1 MSRTNYQIYL
11 MAMTELLINNN
22 NKTDLGFYTL
32 EYGQEIANIDHGKPI
47 SDPTLALVVAA
58 RLINKHTGKAEW
70 GNVYYKSLVKTKN
83 ISNDEALN
91 ELTNKLNVIRKLS
104 CEDKISFILKPESK
118 LSKTPYTENDFKL
131 IDKKIA
137 TFFKDLINN
146 DNNTESEV
154 KTEEKN
160 IYNTIHLNDKF
171 PASAIPHLN
180 SAFYGV
186 LAQNLDYPL
195 TIQIIHHKVR

>member
-47 SDPTLALVVAA
+47 SDPTLALVVTA